1 MSSLIQGVISYLVVS
16 ICPVSSGLSQFSQF
30 LSCFWW
36 PRQSSGVLVRCS
48 VNAPPFGFFLCS
60 WSWTGVIGY
69 GRIPWRWPA
78 LLVTL
83 YQGLS
88 WYQPWNIT
96 HQWIVTV
103 FVCFLYCKVTL
114 FPFLTLFGRK
124 SPSLAHPDMEGL
136 ISTCWRGVYL
146 YVFNGIL
153 L

>member
-1 MSSLIQGVISYLVVS
+1 MSSLIQGVPSYLVVS

-36 PRQSSGVLVRCS
+36 PRQSSGVLVRYS

-60 WSWTGVIGY
+60 RSWTGVIGY

-88 WYQPWNIT
+88 WYQPRNIT

-103 FVCFLYCKVTL
+103 FVCFLYCKATL
-114 FPFLTLFGRK
+114 FPFSYSIWK
-124 SPSLAHPDMEGL
+124 EVSKSSPSWYGGINLHLLE
-136 ISTCWRGVYL
+136 RGVS
-146 YVFNGIL
+146 ICI
-153 L
+153 